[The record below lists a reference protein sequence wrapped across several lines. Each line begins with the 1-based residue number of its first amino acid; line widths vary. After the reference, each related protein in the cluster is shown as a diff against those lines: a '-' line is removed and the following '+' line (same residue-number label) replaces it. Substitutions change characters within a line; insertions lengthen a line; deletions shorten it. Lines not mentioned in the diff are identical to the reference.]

1 METTEDEEV
10 GAGAVVEEEE
20 VVEEE
25 GEEVVEEEEEVAG
38 IVEVEEGGGTDS
50 TGLGS
55 GGVVVWAAERF
66 KAEMTWAFRREVTHS
81 AWSLGSLATKY
92 KDKSPVETAKM
103 LGKGWSKLWISVVG
117 VSRS

>member
-10 GAGAVVEEEE
+10 EAGAVVVEEVEVEGEEE
-20 VVEEE
+20 VV
-25 GEEVVEEEEEVAG
+25 VEEEEVAG
-38 IVEVEEGGGTDS
+38 IVEVVEGGGTDS

-117 VSRS
+117 VRRS